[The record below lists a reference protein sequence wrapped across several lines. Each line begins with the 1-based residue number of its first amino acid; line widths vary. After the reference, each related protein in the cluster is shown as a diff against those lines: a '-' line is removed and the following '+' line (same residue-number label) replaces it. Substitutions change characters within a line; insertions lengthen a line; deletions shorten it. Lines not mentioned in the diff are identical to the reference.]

1 MNIEIETDVPVP
13 VSTRSRKYP
22 FLDMAVGDSVVFDGE
37 GVNGKAYRSALS
49 TGTRHNLKFVAR
61 RENEALRIWRTK

>member
-1 MNIEIETDVPVP
+1 MKIETDIPVP

-22 FLDMAVGDSVVFDGE
+22 FMDMQVGESIWFDE
-37 GVNGKAYRSALS
+37 QVNGRAYRSALS

-61 RENEALRIWRTK
+61 KEDSGIRIWRSE